1 MGSVDDLFLGSH
13 VYLDTAAPALFTA
26 IHLAMAILRRH
37 RASGR
42 AITSPFVITSFLFP
56 LVPWVFPTA
65 LGLAIGFGVHAAWLF
80 ACEVLAPPLARSR
93 SVRSASAPPPP
104 APAAPAPARAASGPS
119 FLPAAVLAVLDETAD
134 IKTFRFA
141 RPEGFEFKPGQFVTV
156 RVQIDGKPHVRC
168 YSISSAPHT
177 RGYVEISV
185 RRQGLV
191 SGALH
196 ATVRAGSVLS
206 LRRPAGHFVY
216 PAGDDRPLALI
227 AGGIGI
233 TPLLSMLRHAAAS
246 DPTRPVT
253 LLYSART
260 EGDVA
265 FYHVL
270 RVLAERHPLIRVA
283 ITLTR
288 SAGAARL
295 RIGRLDEQM
304 VRQYVAAPA
313 DTIFCLCG
321 PGQMISDT
329 RQILASMGVPDS
341 QVRYEKFDTAV
352 AASQVN
358 TAVESPAPVAAGP
371 ASHRVTFETSGITV
385 GVPPMKTLLD
395 AAEDAGVRLTSSCRA
410 GVCQSCRTRLKSG
423 HADCRSDVLDPED
436 RAAGFIL
443 PCVTWPT
450 DDCVLEA

>member
-1 MGSVDDLFLGSH
+1 M
-13 VYLDTAAPALFTA
+13 YPDTAAPALFTA
-26 IHLAMAILRRH
+26 LHLAMAILRQH

-42 AITSPFVITSFLFP
+42 SLASVFVFPSFLFP

-65 LGLAIGFGVHAAWLF
+65 LGLAIAFGVHAAWLF
-80 ACEVLAPPLARSR
+80 ACEVLAPPLARTR
-93 SVRSASAPPPP
+93 PVRPSSAPPP
-104 APAAPAPARAASGPS
+104 AAAAPVKAKAATAS
-119 FLPAAVLAVLDETAD
+119 FIPAAVLAVLDETAD
-134 IKTFRFA
+134 IKTFRLA
-141 RPEGFEFKPGQFVTV
+141 RPEGFEFQPGQFVTV

-168 YSISSAPHT
+168 YSICSAPDT

-191 SGALH
+191 SGTLH
-196 ATVRAGSVLS
+196 ATVRAGSTLAV
-206 LRRPAGHFVY
+206 RRPAGHFVY

-233 TPLLSMLRHAAAS
+233 TPLLSMLRHATAA

-265 FYHVL
+265 FFSVL
-270 RVLAERHPLIRVA
+270 RVLAERHPLVRVA

-288 SAGAARL
+288 PTGATSL
-295 RIGRLDEQM
+295 RTGRIDVEM
-304 VRQYVAAPA
+304 VRQYVPAP
-313 DTIFCLCG
+313 DHTVFCLCG
-321 PGQMISDT
+321 PGQMIAET
-329 RQILASMGVPDS
+329 RQLLASMGVPDT
-341 QVRYEKFDTAV
+341 QVRYERFDTAV

-358 TAVESPAPVAAGP
+358 TAVEPEAPAATVS
-371 ASHRVTFETSGITV
+371 ASHRVTFEASGITV
-385 GVPPMKTLLD
+385 EVPPMKTLLD
-395 AAEDAGVRLTSSCRA
+395 AAEDAGVHMASSCRA

-436 RAAGFIL
+436 LAAGFIL
-443 PCVTWPT
+443 PCVSWPT
-450 DDCVLEA
+450 GDCVLEA

>member
-1 MGSVDDLFLGSH
+1 M
-13 VYLDTAAPALFTA
+13 YPDTAAPALFTA
-26 IHLAMAILRRH
+26 IHLAIAILRRH

-42 AITSPFVITSFLFP
+42 SITSPSVITSFLFP
-56 LVPWVFPTA
+56 VVPWVFPTA

-80 ACEVLAPPLARSR
+80 ACEVLAPPLARTR
-93 SVRSASAPPPP
+93 QPRPAGPPPP
-104 APAAPAPARAASGPS
+104 SSVATVKAATSPS
-119 FLPAAVLAVLDETAD
+119 FIPTSVLAVLDETPD

-168 YSISSAPHT
+168 YSICSAPDT
-177 RGYVEISV
+177 RGYVEIAV

-191 SGALH
+191 SGTLH

-216 PAGDDRPLALI
+216 PAGDDRPLALV

-233 TPLLSMLRHAAAS
+233 TPLLSMLRHAAAT

-260 EGDVA
+260 EADVA
-265 FYHVL
+265 FYNVL
-270 RVLAERHPLIRVA
+270 RVLAERHPLVRVA

-288 SAGAARL
+288 STGATRL
-295 RIGRLDEQM
+295 RTGRLDEQM
-304 VRQYVAAPA
+304 VRQFVVAPV

-321 PGQMISDT
+321 PGQMISET
-329 RQILASMGVPDS
+329 RQILTSMGVPDS

-358 TAVESPAPVAAGP
+358 TAVEPAVPLTPIARST
-371 ASHRVTFETSGITV
+371 SHRVTFEASGITV

-395 AAEDAGVRLTSSCRA
+395 AAEDAGVHLASSCRA

-423 HADCRSDVLDPED
+423 RADCRSDVLDPED